1 MEPISPKHITVTDPF
16 WAPRIRTVA
25 DIVLPYQWQ
34 VLHDQVPGAPKS
46 SCIANFQRAAHAIA
60 AAKAGGPR
68 PTYPTDK
75 WYYDNKN
82 SQENAFMGWVFQD
95 SDLYKWLEAA
105 AYAIPYG
112 NRAYLTEKSREAVEI
127 IAAAQE
133 TDGYLDTLYSING
146 LQNRFT
152 NLKDYHE
159 LYCFGHLA
167 QAACARWTMQG
178 ERDLLDIA
186 CRAADCICRTFG
198 KGKRPGYPGH
208 PLAELALVQLYE
220 VTGKADY
227 LQTADFFIRTRGT
240 RPLFFDRERGVDT
253 DGSDY
258 IYNQA
263 HCPLTAQ
270 TTAVGHTVRGVYLY
284 AGAAAV
290 AEHTGNRALQ
300 AACETLWQDLCRTK
314 LYVTGALGQTAVGEA
329 FGPAYYLPNDLAYGE
344 SCASAGLVFFAQRL
358 YRCHPHAAYG
368 AVAELALWNTI
379 AGAMSADGCHFYYA
393 NPLEA
398 EGVLNDTVP
407 ERKRQALRRQ
417 NWFDC
422 ACCPPNVARVT
433 AGIGQYGF
441 YADDNSLAV
450 ELPLGAQVDTPF
462 GHLQIISALPE
473 SGVGTVQKAV
483 PVHGVHMAGG
493 RGVIATGVVGMVKE
507 NFLCVYMLYHG
518 GMHVA
523 GAVVGTAVRD
533 HITGGRIVQN
543 KIHHL
548 PRHRL
553 LLSSSGGGRKGLA
566 GHGIIILRMI
576 IAIGAAHLLIIVG
589 YAVQLF
595 AHGGHKAK
603 AVAHYLSRL
612 AGNITGLGLQ
622 DFQRVLHM
630 LPGGGR
636 GGHRHGKCSTNHK

>member
-25 DIVLPYQWQ
+25 DIILPYQWQ

-46 SCIANFQRAAHAIA
+46 SCIANFQKAARAIA

-82 SQENAFMGWVFQD
+82 SQEKAFMGWVFQD

-198 KGKRPGYPGH
+198 RGKRPGY
-208 PLAELALVQLYE
+208 
-220 VTGKADY
+220 
-227 LQTADFFIRTRGT
+227 
-240 RPLFFDRERGVDT
+240 
-253 DGSDY
+253 
-258 IYNQA
+258 
-263 HCPLTAQ
+263 
-270 TTAVGHTVRGVYLY
+270 
-284 AGAAAV
+284 
-290 AEHTGNRALQ
+290 TGNRALQ

-417 NWFDC
+417 NWFGC

-441 YADDNSLAV
+441 YADDSTLAI
-450 ELPLGAQVDTPF
+450 ELPLGAQVNTPF

-473 SGVGTVQKAV
+473 SGDFTVKITRLKRPFTLRLRLPDWCKCPTLDGQPVTAKDGYYVQQITAPTTLRFCFAPTVQLLYSDARVGANAGRVALSRGGLIYALETQGAPSIHALTLDSKSPIVYRDGCLLAAGTCLQGGDHLYTTAPPKAV
-483 PVHGVHMAGG
+483 PCTLRFIPFCRRLNGKEDQMA
-493 RGVIATGVVGMVKE
+493 VW
-507 NFLCVYMLYHG
+507 
-518 GMHVA
+518 
-523 GAVVGTAVRD
+523 VRTTD
-533 HITGGRIVQN
+533 
-543 KIHHL
+543 
-548 PRHRL
+548 
-553 LLSSSGGGRKGLA
+553 
-566 GHGIIILRMI
+566 
-576 IAIGAAHLLIIVG
+576 
-589 YAVQLF
+589 
-595 AHGGHKAK
+595 
-603 AVAHYLSRL
+603 
-612 AGNITGLGLQ
+612 
-622 DFQRVLHM
+622 
-630 LPGGGR
+630 
-636 GGHRHGKCSTNHK
+636 

>member
-46 SCIANFQRAAHAIA
+46 SCIANFQKAAHAIA

-75 WYYDNKN
+75 WYYNDKN
-82 SQENAFMGWVFQD
+82 SQEQAFMGWVFQD

-270 TTAVGHTVRGVYLY
+270 TTAVGHAVRGVYLY

-344 SCASAGLVFFAQRL
+344 SCASAGLVQMSYPGRPTGYGEGRLLCAADHCPYHLGLLLCTHGTAAVQQR
-358 YRCHPHAAYG
+358 P
-368 AVAELALWNTI
+368 
-379 AGAMSADGCHFYYA
+379 D
-393 NPLEA
+393 
-398 EGVLNDTVP
+398 
-407 ERKRQALRRQ
+407 RRQ
-417 NWFDC
+417 CRTGGTQSGRSDLC
-422 ACCPPNVARVT
+422 AGDPRC
-433 AGIGQYGF
+433 
-441 YADDNSLAV
+441 SLY
-450 ELPLGAQVDTPF
+450 PRPYF
-462 GHLQIISALPE
+462 GLQITDRLSGRLP
-473 SGVGTVQKAV
+473 T
-483 PVHGVHMAGG
+483 G
-493 RGVIATGVVGMVKE
+493 RG
-507 NFLCVYMLYHG
+507 Y
-518 GMHVA
+518 
-523 GAVVGTAVRD
+523 
-533 HITGGRIVQN
+533 
-543 KIHHL
+543 L
-548 PRHRL
+548 PARR
-553 LLSSSGGGRKGLA
+553 
-566 GHGIIILRMI
+566 
-576 IAIGAAHLLIIVG
+576 
-589 YAVQLF
+589 
-595 AHGGHKAK
+595 
-603 AVAHYLSRL
+603 
-612 AGNITGLGLQ
+612 
-622 DFQRVLHM
+622 
-630 LPGGGR
+630 
-636 GGHRHGKCSTNHK
+636 

>member
-46 SCIANFQRAAHAIA
+46 SCIANFQKAAHAIA

-75 WYYDNKN
+75 WYYDDKN

-198 KGKRPGYPGH
+198 SGKRPGYPGH

-258 IYNQA
+258 VYNQT

-270 TTAVGHTVRGVYLY
+270 TTAVGHAVRGVYLY
-284 AGAAAV
+284 TGAAAV

-300 AACETLWQDLCRTK
+300 ATCETLWQDLCRTK
-314 LYVTGALGQTAVGEA
+314 LYVTGALGQTAVGRG
-329 FGPAYYLPNDLAYGE
+329 FWPGLL
-344 SCASAGLVFFAQRL
+344 SAERPGVRGKLRL
-358 YRCHPHAAYG
+358 CR
-368 AVAELALWNTI
+368 
-379 AGAMSADGCHFYYA
+379 
-393 NPLEA
+393 
-398 EGVLNDTVP
+398 
-407 ERKRQALRRQ
+407 
-417 NWFDC
+417 
-422 ACCPPNVARVT
+422 
-433 AGIGQYGF
+433 AGILC
-441 YADDNSLAV
+441 AAAV
-450 ELPLGAQVDTPF
+450 PLPPARCVRRRSGACPVEHNCRSHERRRLPLLLRQSTGGGAYTERYRTGAQTP
-462 GHLQIISALPE
+462 
-473 SGVGTVQKAV
+473 GVAPPKLV
-483 PVHGVHMAGG
+483 
-493 RGVIATGVVGMVKE
+493 
-507 NFLCVYMLYHG
+507 
-518 GMHVA
+518 
-523 GAVVGTAVRD
+523 
-533 HITGGRIVQN
+533 
-543 KIHHL
+543 
-548 PRHRL
+548 
-553 LLSSSGGGRKGLA
+553 
-566 GHGIIILRMI
+566 
-576 IAIGAAHLLIIVG
+576 
-589 YAVQLF
+589 
-595 AHGGHKAK
+595 
-603 AVAHYLSRL
+603 
-612 AGNITGLGLQ
+612 
-622 DFQRVLHM
+622 
-630 LPGGGR
+630 
-636 GGHRHGKCSTNHK
+636 

>member
-46 SCIANFQRAAHAIA
+46 SCIANFQKAAHAIA

-75 WYYDNKN
+75 WYYDDKN
-82 SQENAFMGWVFQD
+82 SQQKAFMGWVFQD

-198 KGKRPGYPGH
+198 RGKRPGYPGH

-240 RPLFFDRERGVDT
+240 RPLFFDRERGVDS

-258 IYNQA
+258 IYNRTDN
-263 HCPLTAQ
+263 C
-270 TTAVGHTVRGVYLY
+270 RGPCGARRVPICRGSRRGRAYREP
-284 AGAAAV
+284 GAASRLRNAV
-290 AEHTGNRALQ
+290 ARSVSH
-300 AACETLWQDLCRTK
+300 
-314 LYVTGALGQTAVGEA
+314 QTVCDRCA
-329 FGPAYYLPNDLAYGE
+329 GPN
-344 SCASAGLVFFAQRL
+344 
-358 YRCHPHAAYG
+358 
-368 AVAELALWNTI
+368 
-379 AGAMSADGCHFYYA
+379 GC
-393 NPLEA
+393 
-398 EGVLNDTVP
+398 
-407 ERKRQALRRQ
+407 
-417 NWFDC
+417 
-422 ACCPPNVARVT
+422 
-433 AGIGQYGF
+433 
-441 YADDNSLAV
+441 
-450 ELPLGAQVDTPF
+450 
-462 GHLQIISALPE
+462 
-473 SGVGTVQKAV
+473 
-483 PVHGVHMAGG
+483 G
-493 RGVIATGVVGMVKE
+493 RGFWPG
-507 NFLCVYMLYHG
+507 
-518 GMHVA
+518 
-523 GAVVGTAVRD
+523 
-533 HITGGRIVQN
+533 
-543 KIHHL
+543 
-548 PRHRL
+548 
-553 LLSSSGGGRKGLA
+553 LLSA
-566 GHGIIILRMI
+566 E
-576 IAIGAAHLLIIVG
+576 
-589 YAVQLF
+589 
-595 AHGGHKAK
+595 
-603 AVAHYLSRL
+603 
-612 AGNITGLGLQ
+612 
-622 DFQRVLHM
+622 
-630 LPGGGR
+630 
-636 GGHRHGKCSTNHK
+636 

>member
-1 MEPISPKHITVTDPF
+1 MEPISPKYITVTDPF

-46 SCIANFQRAAHAIA
+46 SCIANFQKAAHAIA

-75 WYYDNKN
+75 WYYDDKN
-82 SQENAFMGWVFQD
+82 SQEQAFMGWVFQD

-198 KGKRPGYPGH
+198 RGKRPGYPGH

-270 TTAVGHTVRGVYLY
+270 TTAVGHAVRGVYLY

-314 LYVTGALGQTAVGEA
+314 LYVTGGWAR
-329 FGPAYYLPNDLAYGE
+329 
-344 SCASAGLVFFAQRL
+344 RL
-358 YRCHPHAAYG
+358 WA
-368 AVAELALWNTI
+368 
-379 AGAMSADGCHFYYA
+379 
-393 NPLEA
+393 
-398 EGVLNDTVP
+398 
-407 ERKRQALRRQ
+407 
-417 NWFDC
+417 
-422 ACCPPNVARVT
+422 
-433 AGIGQYGF
+433 
-441 YADDNSLAV
+441 
-450 ELPLGAQVDTPF
+450 
-462 GHLQIISALPE
+462 
-473 SGVGTVQKAV
+473 
-483 PVHGVHMAGG
+483 
-493 RGVIATGVVGMVKE
+493 
-507 NFLCVYMLYHG
+507 
-518 GMHVA
+518 
-523 GAVVGTAVRD
+523 
-533 HITGGRIVQN
+533 
-543 KIHHL
+543 
-548 PRHRL
+548 RL
-553 LLSSSGGGRKGLA
+553 LARP
-566 GHGIIILRMI
+566 IICRTTWRM
-576 IAIGAAHLLIIVG
+576 GKAAP
-589 YAVQLF
+589 
-595 AHGGHKAK
+595 
-603 AVAHYLSRL
+603 
-612 AGNITGLGLQ
+612 
-622 DFQRVLHM
+622 
-630 LPGGGR
+630 LPGWYSLRSGCTVATR
-636 GGHRHGKCSTNHK
+636 TLCTAP

>member
-46 SCIANFQRAAHAIA
+46 SCIANFQKAAHAIA

-75 WYYDNKN
+75 WYYDDKN

-133 TDGYLDTLYSING
+133 ADGYLDTLYSING

-208 PLAELALVQLYE
+208 PLAE
-220 VTGKADY
+220 
-227 LQTADFFIRTRGT
+227 
-240 RPLFFDRERGVDT
+240 
-253 DGSDY
+253 
-258 IYNQA
+258 
-263 HCPLTAQ
+263 
-270 TTAVGHTVRGVYLY
+270 
-284 AGAAAV
+284 
-290 AEHTGNRALQ
+290 HTGNRALQ

-314 LYVTGALGQTAVGEA
+314 LYVTGGLGQTAVGEA

-393 NPLEA
+393 NPLET

-407 ERKRQALRRQ
+407 ERKHQALRRQ

-441 YADDNSLAV
+441 YADDSTLAV
-450 ELPLGAQVDTPF
+450 ELPLGAQVNTPF
-462 GHLQIISALPE
+462 GQLQILSALPE
-473 SGVGTVQKAV
+473 SGDFTVKITRLKRPFTLRLRLPDWCKCPTLDGQPVTAKNGYYVQQITAPTTLRFCFAPTVQLLYSNARVGANAGRVALSRGGLIYALETQGASSVHALTLDSKSPIVYRDGCLLATGTCLQGGDHLYTTSPPKAV
-483 PVHGVHMAGG
+483 PCTLRFVPFCRRLNG
-493 RGVIATGVVGMVKE
+493 KE
-507 NFLCVYMLYHG
+507 NQM
-518 GMHVA
+518 
-523 GAVVGTAVRD
+523 AVWVRTAD
-533 HITGGRIVQN
+533 
-543 KIHHL
+543 
-548 PRHRL
+548 
-553 LLSSSGGGRKGLA
+553 
-566 GHGIIILRMI
+566 
-576 IAIGAAHLLIIVG
+576 
-589 YAVQLF
+589 
-595 AHGGHKAK
+595 
-603 AVAHYLSRL
+603 
-612 AGNITGLGLQ
+612 
-622 DFQRVLHM
+622 
-630 LPGGGR
+630 
-636 GGHRHGKCSTNHK
+636 

>member
-46 SCIANFQRAAHAIA
+46 SCIANFQKAAHAIA

-75 WYYDNKN
+75 WYYDDKN
-82 SQENAFMGWVFQD
+82 SQEKAFMGWVFQD

-133 TDGYLDTLYSING
+133 TDGYLDTMYSING

-240 RPLFFDRERGVDT
+240 QPLFFDRERGVDT

-270 TTAVGHTVRGVYLY
+270 TTAVGHAVRGVYLY

-358 YRCHPHAAYG
+358 YSNARVGANAGRVALSRGGLIYALETQGAPSIHALTLDSKSPIVYR
-368 AVAELALWNTI
+368 
-379 AGAMSADGCHFYYA
+379 DGCLLAAGTCLQGGDDLYTTA
-393 NPLEA
+393 PPKA
-398 EGVLNDTVP
+398 EPRTLRFIPFCRRLNDKEDQMAVWV
-407 ERKRQALRRQ
+407 R
-417 NWFDC
+417 
-422 ACCPPNVARVT
+422 T
-433 AGIGQYGF
+433 A
-441 YADDNSLAV
+441 D
-450 ELPLGAQVDTPF
+450 
-462 GHLQIISALPE
+462 
-473 SGVGTVQKAV
+473 
-483 PVHGVHMAGG
+483 
-493 RGVIATGVVGMVKE
+493 
-507 NFLCVYMLYHG
+507 
-518 GMHVA
+518 
-523 GAVVGTAVRD
+523 
-533 HITGGRIVQN
+533 
-543 KIHHL
+543 
-548 PRHRL
+548 
-553 LLSSSGGGRKGLA
+553 
-566 GHGIIILRMI
+566 
-576 IAIGAAHLLIIVG
+576 
-589 YAVQLF
+589 
-595 AHGGHKAK
+595 
-603 AVAHYLSRL
+603 
-612 AGNITGLGLQ
+612 
-622 DFQRVLHM
+622 
-630 LPGGGR
+630 
-636 GGHRHGKCSTNHK
+636 

>member
-46 SCIANFQRAAHAIA
+46 SCIANFQKAAHAIA
-60 AAKAGGPR
+60 AAKAGRPR

-75 WYYDNKN
+75 WYYDDKN
-82 SQENAFMGWVFQD
+82 SQEKAFMGWVFQD

-270 TTAVGHTVRGVYLY
+270 TTAVGHAVRGVYLY

-358 YRCHPHAAYG
+358 YSNTRVGANAGRVALSRGGLIYALETQGAPSIHALTLDSKSPIVYRG
-368 AVAELALWNTI
+368 GCLLA
-379 AGAMSADGCHFYYA
+379 AGTCLQPSDHLY
-393 NPLEA
+393 
-398 EGVLNDTVP
+398 TTS
-407 ERKRQALRRQ
+407 
-417 NWFDC
+417 
-422 ACCPPNVARVT
+422 PP
-433 AGIGQYGF
+433 
-441 YADDNSLAV
+441 
-450 ELPLGAQVDTPF
+450 
-462 GHLQIISALPE
+462 
-473 SGVGTVQKAV
+473 KAV
-483 PVHGVHMAGG
+483 PRTLRFIPFCRRLNGKEDQMA
-493 RGVIATGVVGMVKE
+493 VW
-507 NFLCVYMLYHG
+507 
-518 GMHVA
+518 
-523 GAVVGTAVRD
+523 VRTTD
-533 HITGGRIVQN
+533 
-543 KIHHL
+543 
-548 PRHRL
+548 
-553 LLSSSGGGRKGLA
+553 
-566 GHGIIILRMI
+566 
-576 IAIGAAHLLIIVG
+576 
-589 YAVQLF
+589 
-595 AHGGHKAK
+595 
-603 AVAHYLSRL
+603 
-612 AGNITGLGLQ
+612 
-622 DFQRVLHM
+622 
-630 LPGGGR
+630 
-636 GGHRHGKCSTNHK
+636 

>member
-46 SCIANFQRAAHAIA
+46 SCIANFQKAAHAIA

-75 WYYDNKN
+75 WYYDDKN

-105 AYAIPYG
+105 DYAIPYG

-133 TDGYLDTLYSING
+133 ADGYLDTLYSING

-208 PLAELALVQLYE
+208 PLAE
-220 VTGKADY
+220 
-227 LQTADFFIRTRGT
+227 
-240 RPLFFDRERGVDT
+240 
-253 DGSDY
+253 
-258 IYNQA
+258 
-263 HCPLTAQ
+263 
-270 TTAVGHTVRGVYLY
+270 
-284 AGAAAV
+284 
-290 AEHTGNRALQ
+290 HTGNRALQ

-314 LYVTGALGQTAVGEA
+314 LYVTGGLGQTAVGEA

-393 NPLEA
+393 NPLET

-407 ERKRQALRRQ
+407 ERKHQALRRQ

-441 YADDNSLAV
+441 YADDSTLAV
-450 ELPLGAQVDTPF
+450 ELPLGAQVNTPF
-462 GHLQIISALPE
+462 GQLQILSALPE
-473 SGVGTVQKAV
+473 SGDFTVKITRLKRPFTLRLRLPDWCKCPTLDGQPVTAKNGYYVQQITAPTTLRFCFAPTVQLLYSNARVGANAGRVALSRGGLIYALETQGASSVHALTLDSKSPIVYRDGCLLATGTCLQGGDHLYTTSPPKAV
-483 PVHGVHMAGG
+483 PCTLRFVPFCRRLNG
-493 RGVIATGVVGMVKE
+493 KE
-507 NFLCVYMLYHG
+507 NQM
-518 GMHVA
+518 
-523 GAVVGTAVRD
+523 AVWVRTAD
-533 HITGGRIVQN
+533 
-543 KIHHL
+543 
-548 PRHRL
+548 
-553 LLSSSGGGRKGLA
+553 
-566 GHGIIILRMI
+566 
-576 IAIGAAHLLIIVG
+576 
-589 YAVQLF
+589 
-595 AHGGHKAK
+595 
-603 AVAHYLSRL
+603 
-612 AGNITGLGLQ
+612 
-622 DFQRVLHM
+622 
-630 LPGGGR
+630 
-636 GGHRHGKCSTNHK
+636 

>member
-25 DIVLPYQWQ
+25 DIVLPYQWR

-46 SCIANFQRAAHAIA
+46 SCIANFQKAAHAIA

-198 KGKRPGYPGH
+198 RGKRPGYPGH

-270 TTAVGHTVRGVYLY
+270 TTAVGHAVRGVYLY

-368 AVAELALWNTI
+368 TVAELALWNTI

-398 EGVLNDTVP
+398 ENVLNDTVP

-417 NWFDC
+417 NWFGC

-441 YADDNSLAV
+441 YADDSTLAI
-450 ELPLGAQVDTPF
+450 ELLLGAQVDTPF
-462 GHLQIISALPE
+462 GQLQIISALPE
-473 SGVGTVQKAV
+473 SGDFTVKITWLKRPFTLRLRLPDWCKCPTLDGQ
-483 PVHGVHMAGG
+483 PV
-493 RGVIATGVVGMVKE
+493 
-507 NFLCVYMLYHG
+507 
-518 GMHVA
+518 
-523 GAVVGTAVRD
+523 TAKDGYYVQQ
-533 HITGGRIVQN
+533 ITAPTILDFCFAPTV
-543 KIHHL
+543 
-548 PRHRL
+548 RL
-553 LLSSSGGGRKGLA
+553 LYSNARVGANAGR
-566 GHGIIILRMI
+566 
-576 IAIGAAHLLIIVG
+576 
-589 YAVQLF
+589 
-595 AHGGHKAK
+595 
-603 AVAHYLSRL
+603 VALSRGGLIYALETQGAPSIHALTLDSKSPIVYRDGCLL
-612 AGNITGLGLQ
+612 AAGTCLQ
-622 DFQRVLHM
+622 
-630 LPGGGR
+630 GGDDLYTTAPPKAEPR
-636 GGHRHGKCSTNHK
+636 TLRFIPFCRRLNDKEDQMAVWVRTAD

>member
-46 SCIANFQRAAHAIA
+46 SCIANFQKAAHAIA

-75 WYYDNKN
+75 WYYDDKN

-133 TDGYLDTLYSING
+133 ADGYLDTLYSING

-208 PLAELALVQLYE
+208 PLAE
-220 VTGKADY
+220 
-227 LQTADFFIRTRGT
+227 
-240 RPLFFDRERGVDT
+240 
-253 DGSDY
+253 
-258 IYNQA
+258 
-263 HCPLTAQ
+263 
-270 TTAVGHTVRGVYLY
+270 
-284 AGAAAV
+284 
-290 AEHTGNRALQ
+290 HTGNRALQ

-314 LYVTGALGQTAVGEA
+314 LYVTGGLGQTAVGEA

-393 NPLEA
+393 NPLET

-407 ERKRQALRRQ
+407 ERKHQALRRQ

-441 YADDNSLAV
+441 YADDSTLAV
-450 ELPLGAQVDTPF
+450 ELPLGAQVNTPF
-462 GHLQIISALPE
+462 GQLQILSALPE
-473 SGVGTVQKAV
+473 SGDFTVKITRLKRPFTLRLRLPDWCKCPTLDGQPVTAKNGYYVQQITAPTTLRFCFAPTVQLLFSNARVGANAGRVALSRGGLIYALETQGASSVHALTLDSKSPIVYRDGCLLATGTCLQGGDHLYTTSPPKAV
-483 PVHGVHMAGG
+483 PCTLRFVPFCRRLNG
-493 RGVIATGVVGMVKE
+493 KE
-507 NFLCVYMLYHG
+507 NQM
-518 GMHVA
+518 
-523 GAVVGTAVRD
+523 AVWVRTAD
-533 HITGGRIVQN
+533 
-543 KIHHL
+543 
-548 PRHRL
+548 
-553 LLSSSGGGRKGLA
+553 
-566 GHGIIILRMI
+566 
-576 IAIGAAHLLIIVG
+576 
-589 YAVQLF
+589 
-595 AHGGHKAK
+595 
-603 AVAHYLSRL
+603 
-612 AGNITGLGLQ
+612 
-622 DFQRVLHM
+622 
-630 LPGGGR
+630 
-636 GGHRHGKCSTNHK
+636 